1 MDSTIAIPANMAR
14 GRSKAR
20 DLTSEMALQES
31 AEEEQEQ
38 EKEEKQ
44 QKQAWQIYKIHWK
57 TYIMLPM
64 PQ

>member
-20 DLTSEMALQES
+20 DLTTEMALQES
-31 AEEEQEQ
+31 AEEEEQ

-44 QKQAWQIYKIHWK
+44 QKQACQIYKIHWK
-57 TYIMLPM
+57 PYIK
-64 PQ
+64 